1 MTRLSGTMIT
11 THPHPIRAWGW
22 LFPAL
27 VVAGACGP
35 VDGPPALADPAAPA
49 WSEPGPASY
58 VAEFET
64 TAGRFSIQV
73 KREWAPLGAD
83 RFYQLV
89 RAGFFDEQRFTR
101 VVPEFICQWGIHG
114 DPTVSIPWRAST
126 LRDDPVIASNIR
138 GRIAY
143 AMTGPDT
150 RSTQVYIN
158 LVDNVRLDE
167 QGFAPFGEVV
177 DGLDVVDSIFSG
189 YAEDAGGGMRR
200 GEQDPLFEGGNA
212 YIDAEYPDLDH
223 IIRAHIVEEVP

>member
-1 MTRLSGTMIT
+1 M
-11 THPHPIRAWGW
+11 
-22 LFPAL
+22 
-27 VVAGACGP
+27 GACSPG
-35 VDGPPALADPAAPA
+35 DAPPPLLDPDASA
-49 WSEPGPASY
+49 WSQPGPTSF

-64 TAGRFSIQV
+64 TSGSFSIQV

-83 RFYQLV
+83 RFYHLV
-89 RAGFFDEQRFTR
+89 RTGFFDEQRFTR

-114 DPTVSIPWRAST
+114 DPAVSVPWRSST
-126 LRDDPVIASNIR
+126 IADDPVVASNIR

-177 DGLDVVDSIFSG
+177 NGMEVVDRIFSG
-189 YAEDAGGGMRR
+189 YGEEAGGGMRR
-200 GEQDPLFEGGNA
+200 GMQDPLFEGGNA
-212 YIDAEYPDLDH
+212 YIDAQYPDLDH
-223 IIRAHIVEEVP
+223 ILRAHIVDEVP